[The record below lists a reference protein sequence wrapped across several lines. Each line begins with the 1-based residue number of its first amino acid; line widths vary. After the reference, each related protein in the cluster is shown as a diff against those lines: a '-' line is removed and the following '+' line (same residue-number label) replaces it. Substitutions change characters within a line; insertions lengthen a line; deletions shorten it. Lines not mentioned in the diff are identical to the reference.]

1 MALSENL
8 QYIRARHNLTQ
19 EQLAEQLDVTRQSVS
34 KWESSLSFPE
44 MDTLLKLCD
53 LYDVNLDTLLRGS
66 LEQSQVSDTARYDQF
81 RNRFTWRVSLSV
93 FGILMGVVL
102 SLLCEA
108 RGLPEE
114 ICGAVL
120 LLIITVAAVVLVAS
134 GIQYDQFCKRFPAVA
149 DFYTQDQKDA
159 FQRKF
164 VWLISGGVGA
174 ILFGTVLLLLF
185 LSRYEDQ
192 EPQEIYIMCG
202 FLTIV
207 ACAVLAFIYAG
218 MQCDKYDIARY
229 NLENNPTPKQ
239 KARQNLIA
247 ALCGGL
253 MALITAVYV
262 GLGLAQNQW
271 ESFWWLFPVGG
282 ILCGVICIAL
292 DPFRNED

>member
-120 LLIITVAAVVLVAS
+120 LLIITVATVVLVAS
-134 GIQYDQFCKRFPAVA
+134 GVGLWGKGPAAAPVFLRRRAEAKCPSPSDGAAWLADQGWEVDPEPTGQMEVVVPARFDQIYESYNDIQKAQGFD
-149 DFYTQDQKDA
+149 
-159 FQRKF
+159 
-164 VWLISGGVGA
+164 I
-174 ILFGTVLLLLF
+174 
-185 LSRYEDQ
+185 SRYKGETVTKYTYLVKNY
-192 EPQEIYIMCG
+192 PQEQDGVAANLLVYQGRIIGADLCSLELGG
-202 FLTIV
+202 FLKG
-207 ACAVLAFIYAG
+207 A
-218 MQCDKYDIARY
+218 
-229 NLENNPTPKQ
+229 
-239 KARQNLIA
+239 KAK
-247 ALCGGL
+247 
-253 MALITAVYV
+253 
-262 GLGLAQNQW
+262 
-271 ESFWWLFPVGG
+271 
-282 ILCGVICIAL
+282 
-292 DPFRNED
+292 